1 MNDEKVALRF
11 AQSLKRHGYKVWV
24 IKSAQNEEVRIGA
37 QKGGRKSVIRF
48 EHYDGKGDLGYM
60 AAVAKALDSG
70 RVTNSYLI
78 TDDTHRNDSIHR
90 FTIHFPE

>member
-1 MNDEKVALRF
+1 MNDREIALRL

-24 IKSAQNEEVRIGA
+24 IKSTNNGEIRIGA

-70 RVTNSYLI
+70 RVTKSYLI
-78 TDDTHRNDSIHR
+78 TDDTHGNDPIHR
-90 FTIHFPE
+90 FTIHLPE